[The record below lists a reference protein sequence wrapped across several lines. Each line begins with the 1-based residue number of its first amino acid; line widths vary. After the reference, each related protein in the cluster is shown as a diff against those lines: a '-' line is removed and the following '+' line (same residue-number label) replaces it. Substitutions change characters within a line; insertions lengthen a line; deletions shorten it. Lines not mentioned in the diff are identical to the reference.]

1 MSLLFHLK
9 YSLDYKRYNT
19 VMALFGYY
27 PPQSFLNKDE
37 QSSAVSISTLRNF
50 HERVLRGGHAEKK
63 RIGFKQSVLCNCSFT
78 LRETN
83 CLKPVASVCRP
94 RRKFGAK
101 IGKCGE
107 FSTRRCGEVNLCLY
121 ERLQFASCAL
131 GSIFFFSGM

>member
-63 RIGFKQSVLCNCSFT
+63 KELVSSNRFYVTVVLRCVKQI
-78 LRETN
+78 
-83 CLKPVASVCRP
+83 A
-94 RRKFGAK
+94 
-101 IGKCGE
+101 
-107 FSTRRCGEVNLCLY
+107 
-121 ERLQFASCAL
+121 
-131 GSIFFFSGM
+131 